1 MMKTRTAKPPAALPN
16 RRAAGVAEAASAQR
30 RSAKLWQLRLYVAG
44 QNKSSRATRAFEKAV
59 ATPPAD
65 KYVLRLYVAGATT
78 RSRQALLRVRR
89 LCDNELHGDYDLEVI
104 DIYQQPIIA
113 RDGQILATPTLV
125 REFPRPM
132 RRLIGN
138 LSNTTGLFVAL
149 DLDTRG
155 KAK

>member
-1 MMKTRTAKPPAALPN
+1 MKKTKPRRPNKTFEQALALSRT
-16 RRAAGVAEAASAQR
+16 G
-30 RSAKLWQLRLYVAG
+30 
-44 QNKSSRATRAFEKAV
+44 
-59 ATPPAD
+59 
-65 KYVLRLYVAGATT
+65 KYVLRLYVAGASD

-89 LCDNELHGDYDLEVI
+89 LCETELNGEYELEVI

-138 LSNTTGLFVAL
+138 LANTTGLFAGL
-149 DLDTRG
+149 DLDTKG
-155 KAK
+155 KTA